1 MVAGLTERISMKPIL
16 KLCKPYIAAFVALV
30 VFTYVAVMMSLRLPD
45 YSANIVNKG
54 IILQDL
60 GSIWTDGRMMIVV
73 ALIGGVCTIASV
85 FFAARIA
92 TGLARDV
99 RRRVFAQIE
108 NLAIADFNQFSTAS
122 LITRSTNDIQQ
133 IQMTLMMLL
142 RFALMAPL
150 WRFRGLRNYSSW
162 LIN

>member
-73 ALIGGVCTIASV
+73 ALIGDRLANYPLDQRYSANSDDIDDAAAFCADGAADGGWWYSESVRKCAKFDVDHRIGSGGAVDYNCYALRCGGSTIQEIT
-85 FFAARIA
+85 AA
-92 TGLARDV
+92 G
-99 RRRVFAQIE
+99 
-108 NLAIADFNQFSTAS
+108 
-122 LITRSTNDIQQ
+122 
-133 IQMTLMMLL
+133 
-142 RFALMAPL
+142 
-150 WRFRGLRNYSSW
+150 
-162 LIN
+162 

>member
-1 MVAGLTERISMKPIL
+1 MKPIL

-92 TGLARDV
+92 TGCAPAGIR
-99 RRRVFAQIE
+99 
-108 NLAIADFNQFSTAS
+108 AD
-122 LITRSTNDIQQ
+122 
-133 IQMTLMMLL
+133 
-142 RFALMAPL
+142 
-150 WRFRGLRNYSSW
+150 
-162 LIN
+162 